1 MCPTGP
7 YFPGGLKPISLLAE
21 YENVRSWPGGT
32 GAFKLGLNYAPCFK
46 PQKKA
51 AGEGCD
57 QILWLLEDGGERKV
71 TEAGAMNF
79 FIVVEREDKG
89 KCLNCFSPLDVV
101 THHLSNRLGRHNT
114 SSRWYN
120 SPRRNTSIRSRAHP
134 IQRFLPPPQIPF
146 QQQTHPT
153 LPHSLHLPTN
163 HVYHPQTFRFR
174 QTPRSILCWHSSGRC
189 TCWSHPI

>member
-89 KCLNCFSPLDVV
+89 QILHCFSPLDVI
-101 THHLSNRLGRHNT
+101 THYHCDRLGRYNT
-114 SSRWYN
+114 SSRRYN

-134 IQRFLPPPQIPF
+134 I
-146 QQQTHPT
+146 
-153 LPHSLHLPTN
+153 
-163 HVYHPQTFRFR
+163 
-174 QTPRSILCWHSSGRC
+174 
-189 TCWSHPI
+189 